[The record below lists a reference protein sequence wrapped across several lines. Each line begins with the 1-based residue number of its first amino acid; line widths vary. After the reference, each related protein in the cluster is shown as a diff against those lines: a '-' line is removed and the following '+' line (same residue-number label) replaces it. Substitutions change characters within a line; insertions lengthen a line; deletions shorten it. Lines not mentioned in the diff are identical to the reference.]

1 MPYLPALYFCFV
13 IALKLHHGDYL
24 HGAALNIHLC
34 FIDRAIF
41 LTAYLELVA
50 PTPCNRLRVVDA
62 WSGIRLPAALLSL
75 TRPVQGDY

>member
-13 IALKLHHGDYL
+13 ITLKLHHGDYL

-41 LTAYLELVA
+41 LTAYLELVT

-62 WSGIRLPAALLSL
+62 WSGIRPISCPSVVNQ
-75 TRPVQGDY
+75 TSSGDY